1 MEDQK
6 RPVLTLKH
14 RRDNNTPENNETR
27 LLLVGKKRQYVNNAG
42 ERKCAAPVTEKK
54 KKPQKV
60 KQPAAEKAVKKD
72 KTTPRNQKAKP
83 PGKSKTRRHNEYVK
97 RKINDVF
104 SHFPVF
110 AESAGPLPLAINIH
124 IQMMEYVNE
133 NNIPVT
139 EAQVMKAI
147 KYYVLQ
153 KTYHLAIIKYNWRRD
168 ISGNK
173 TTQITKEEKAYAIKK
188 LEVK

>member
-6 RPVLTLKH
+6 RPVLTLKR

-27 LLLVGKKRQYVNNAG
+27 MLLVGKKCQYVNNAG
-42 ERKCAAPVTEKK
+42 ERKCPLPAVEEKK
-54 KKPQKV
+54 KTKKG
-60 KQPAAEKAVKKD
+60 KQPAAIKKD
-72 KTTPRNQKAKP
+72 TVTPRKAKP
-83 PGKSKTRRHNEYVK
+83 QGKSKTQRHNEYVK
-97 RKINDVF
+97 RKINAVF
-104 SHFPVF
+104 SYFPAF
-110 AESAGPLPLAINIH
+110 AESSGPLPLAINIH
-124 IQMMEYVNE
+124 LQMMEYVNE

-139 EAQVMKAI
+139 EAQVIKAI

-173 TTQITKEEKAYAIKK
+173 ATQITKEEKAHAIKK